1 MHAPLLMVRQSPPLR
16 FLARVLTFAL
26 IALPLVNLAG
36 LIESTINRT
45 SALVAMTI
53 VGGFGLLLAT
63 TLVFVKLVFRT
74 VP

>member
-1 MHAPLLMVRQSPPLR
+1 MVRQSPPLR

-45 SALVAMTI
+45 SVVVATTI
-53 VGGFGLLLAT
+53 VGAFGLLLAT
-63 TLVFVKLVFRT
+63 TLVIVKLVFRT